1 MRLLLF
7 LPLFVACKG
16 DDDDTGFVIAPLDT
30 SDTGGFDPNDR
41 DGDGWPNDED
51 CEPDDPYVHPGMD
64 DIPYNGIDDVCA
76 GDAIGRAHA

>member
-30 SDTGGFDPNDR
+30 SDTDTEFFIGT
-41 DGDGWPNDED
+41 DGYGADDLASEDLGESISSDE
-51 CEPDDPYVHPGMD
+51 
-64 DIPYNGIDDVCA
+64 A
-76 GDAIGRAHA
+76 RAIMRESEVIRALIRRGA